1 MGAKTAKR
9 ATRKLVSKLPS
20 IRSITRRNCP
30 PGQILR
36 RGYVRRYSTA
46 VKRRGITVKRKN
58 GSMYHVK
65 PTEKNMHVEA
75 RCIKNTGLPGK
86 GPVGKSTGIGPLK
99 KGELAKHGYS
109 FRESREKRRIALHT
123 AILEYTAKAVYH
135 KLDAIAKLTLR
146 TIPAASKVYAEDRD
160 WVRTFM

>member
-1 MGAKTAKR
+1 MGEKTSKR
-9 ATRKLVSKLPS
+9 VTRKLVSKLPS

-109 FRESREKRRIALHT
+109 FRESREKRRIALHA

>member
-1 MGAKTAKR
+1 
-9 ATRKLVSKLPS
+9 
-20 IRSITRRNCP
+20 
-30 PGQILR
+30 
-36 RGYVRRYSTA
+36 
-46 VKRRGITVKRKN
+46 
-58 GSMYHVK
+58 MYHVK

-86 GPVGKSTGIGPLK
+86 GPVCKSTGIGPLK

-109 FRESREKRRIALHT
+109 FRESREKRRIALHN
-123 AILEYTAKAVYH
+123 AILEYTAKGVYH

>member
-1 MGAKTAKR
+1 MGHKTAKR
-9 ATRKLVSKLPS
+9 ASRKLVSKLPS
-20 IRSITRRNCP
+20 SRSITRRNCP

-58 GSMYHVK
+58 GAMYHVK

-86 GPVGKSTGIGPLK
+86 GPVGKNKGIGPLK

-109 FRESREKRRIALHT
+109 FRESREKRRIALHN
-123 AILEYTAKAVYH
+123 AILEYTANGVYH